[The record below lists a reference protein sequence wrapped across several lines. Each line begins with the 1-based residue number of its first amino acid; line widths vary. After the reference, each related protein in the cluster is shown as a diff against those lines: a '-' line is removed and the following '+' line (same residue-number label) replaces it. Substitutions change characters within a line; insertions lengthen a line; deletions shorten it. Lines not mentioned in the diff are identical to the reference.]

1 MLVRPCRPIAGDT
14 SVKRPVALACHH
26 VDTAGLRG
34 VSPACSCESRN
45 QESRATMPATL
56 GSCFRRSTG
65 SFLQIDQNPR
75 RILDRVLERDEEG
88 HRLAAVDQAV
98 VVRSEEHTS
107 ELQSL
112 MRTSYAVVCLKKK

>member
-34 VSPACSCESRN
+34 VSPACSCETRI
-45 QESRATMPATL
+45 QESRATMPTTL

-65 SFLQIDQNPR
+65 YFLQIDQNPR
-75 RILDRVLERDEEG
+75 RILDRVLARDEEARKST
-88 HRLAAVDQAV
+88 RLNY
-98 VVRSEEHTS
+98 RH
-107 ELQSL
+107 
-112 MRTSYAVVCLKKK
+112 

>member
-1 MLVRPCRPIAGDT
+1 MRMSDWSSDVCSSDL
-14 SVKRPVALACHH
+14 
-26 VDTAGLRG
+26 
-34 VSPACSCESRN
+34 ACSCESRN
-45 QESRATMPATL
+45 QESRATLPATL

-98 VVRSEEHTS
+98 VVSER
-107 ELQSL
+107 ELHH
-112 MRTSYAVVCLKKK
+112 RTDPDQIGNESCRGRWYQYL

>member
-45 QESRATMPATL
+45 PESRATMPATL
-56 GSCFRRSTG
+56 ASCFRRSTG
-65 SFLQIDQNPR
+65 SFLHIDQNPR
-75 RILDRVLERDEEG
+75 RLLDRVLERDEEG
-88 HRLAAVDQAV
+88 PRLAAADQAV
-98 VVRSEEHTS
+98 VVAERAIH
-107 ELQSL
+107 QIG
-112 MRTSYAVVCLKKK
+112 R